1 MLNLDGIELDRW
13 EKGIDHDPRSQ
24 KIVKALEKI
33 DFQAFNNYFDW
44 QTGGDGDNGEALMY
58 QLDVY
63 FDLLDKGRI

>member
-1 MLNLDGIELDRW
+1 LLNLDGIELDRW